1 MGNRIKATAATKKN
15 PHAHSHNP
23 THIAFEHGLERLLVA
38 PFGALRRQCLDT
50 IEYEEGLHGQRVMSR
65 CLLNIAKR
73 SLLRLMLSCVGLASK
88 HAAG

>member
-1 MGNRIKATAATKKN
+1 MSNGISYGA
-15 PHAHSHNP
+15 P
-23 THIAFEHGLERLLVA
+23 TIVLVVEDNFFLRWNLADHLREAGYVVTEAER
-38 PFGALRRQCLDT
+38 P
-50 IEYEEGLHGQRVMSR
+50 VMSR